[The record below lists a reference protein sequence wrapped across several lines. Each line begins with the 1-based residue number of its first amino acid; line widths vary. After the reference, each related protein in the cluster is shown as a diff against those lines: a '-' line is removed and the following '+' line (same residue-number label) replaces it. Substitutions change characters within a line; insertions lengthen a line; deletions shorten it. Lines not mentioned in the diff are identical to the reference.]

1 MQWYANVVQSLE
13 YGKTY
18 SRSALLSQL
27 KRENPSLTDNSF
39 QWTIG
44 KMVKSG
50 KLIRINHDQYVL
62 SNENVRPVYVPEYS
76 DIAMELMGIT
86 SEQFPYARFTV
97 FETVLM
103 NEFLNHLIAQNTI
116 FLQVEKEV
124 SVFVFRFL
132 QEEGYKNVMY
142 KPSKKELSFY
152 WAKDSIIVTDIISE
166 APLRLDNPHSIC
178 IEKLLVDMYCDK
190 LISGTYSKAEYKS
203 VTEQVLKRY
212 RVETTK
218 LLRYARRRNK
228 EAEIAKIL
236 EKVVLGDTSCPLSLK
251 YV

>member
-1 MQWYANVVQSLE
+1 MQWYANTVQSLE

-18 SRSALLSQL
+18 SRSALLNQL
-27 KRENPSLTDNSF
+27 KRDNPSLSDNSF

-50 KLIRINHDQYVL
+50 KLIRIDHDKYVL
-62 SNENVRPVYVPEYS
+62 SGENALPVYFPAYS
-76 DIAMELMGIT
+76 GKALELMEKI
-86 SEQFPYARFTV
+86 SKQFPYARFTV

-116 FLQVEKEV
+116 FLQVEKEA

-132 QEEGYKNVMY
+132 QEERYQNAMY
-142 KPSKKELSFY
+142 KPTKKEMSFY
-152 WAKDSIIVTDIISE
+152 WTKDSIIVTDMISE
-166 APLRLDNPHSIC
+166 APLRSDSPHSIC

-190 LISGTYSKAEYKS
+190 LISGAYSKAEYES
-203 VTEQVLKRY
+203 VTEQVLRRY

-228 EAEIAKIL
+228 EKELAKIIDKSL
-236 EKVVLGDTSCPLSLK
+236 LGEG
-251 YV
+251 

>member
-1 MQWYANVVQSLE
+1 MQWYANTVQSLE
-13 YGKTY
+13 YGKIY
-18 SRSALLSQL
+18 SRSALLNQL
-27 KRENPSLTDNSF
+27 KENNPSLSDNSF

-50 KLIRINHDQYVL
+50 RLIRVDHDKYVL
-62 SNENVRPVYVPEYS
+62 AGENILPVYFPAYS
-76 DIAMELMGIT
+76 DKALKLMEKI
-86 SEQFPYARFTV
+86 SKQFPYVRFTV

-116 FLQVEKEV
+116 FFQVEKEA

-132 QEEGYKNVMY
+132 QEEGYQSVMY
-142 KPSKKELSFY
+142 KPTKKELSFY
-152 WAKDSIIVTDIISE
+152 WTKDCIIVTDMISE
-166 APLRLDNPHSIC
+166 APLRSDSPHSIC

-190 LISGTYSKAEYKS
+190 LISDTYSKAEYES
-203 VTEQVLKRY
+203 VTEQVLSRY

-228 EAEIAKIL
+228 EAGLAKIINKSL
-236 EKVVLGDTSCPLSLK
+236 LGEG
-251 YV
+251 